1 MSNLTLSALA
11 KNIEYSDK
19 YYDDKY
25 EYRHVILPKEILKIL
40 IDHKKDKQNLREDE
54 WRAIGIQMSKGWIHY
69 GYHDPE
75 PHILL
80 FKRLFKGVTPRVQME
95 MQMAQME
102 QEQQAFQQ

>member
-1 MSNLTLSALA
+1 
-11 KNIEYSDK
+11 
-19 YYDDKY
+19 
-25 EYRHVILPKEILKIL
+25 
-40 IDHKKDKQNLREDE
+40 
-54 WRAIGIQMSKGWIHY
+54 MSKGWIHY